1 MRCLGRVPS
10 ADGERDTYLTTCD
23 AIFYRQRNAIARALR
38 LCDAGNGDASAMAG
52 AIRASEGRANTMAN
66 SMKTAIFESAR
77 HMAVEE
83 APMPTIEQPDDA
95 IIRVVRACVCGS
107 DLWPF
112 RGINQTEDHS
122 ANSGHEAI
130 GIVEQVGDAIT
141 SVKPGDF
148 VIAPF
153 THGCGQCRACRAG
166 FDGSCM
172 AHADNFSMGAQ
183 GQYIR
188 FQHAQWALVKIPGQP
203 EDYSEGMLKSLLT
216 LSDVMATGYHA
227 ARTAQVK
234 PGDTVI
240 VLGDGA
246 VGLCAI
252 IAAKM
257 MGAKRIIS
265 TSRHDDR
272 RALAQEF
279 GATDNVAERGDEGVA
294 KLLEISDGGAD
305 AVLECVGTDASFQE
319 AVSVARPGA
328 LIGRVGLPHDQ
339 QISGEG
345 TFYQNVGVYGGPA
358 SVTTYDKSVLLDAVL
373 NADINPGRVFTSE
386 FHLDDIQAAYEAM
399 DQRKTIKSY
408 LIID

>member
-1 MRCLGRVPS
+1 
-10 ADGERDTYLTTCD
+10 
-23 AIFYRQRNAIARALR
+23 
-38 LCDAGNGDASAMAG
+38 MA
-52 AIRASEGRANTMAN
+52 ETMK
-66 SMKTAIFESAR
+66 SAIFESAG
-77 HMAVEE
+77 HMAIEDV
-83 APMPTIEQPDDA
+83 PMPRIEKPHDA
-95 IIRVVRACVCGS
+95 IIRIVRTCVCGS

-112 RGINQTEDHS
+112 RGINQSAEHS
-122 ANSGHEAI
+122 QNSGHEAI
-130 GIVEQVGDAIT
+130 GIVEQVGDDIT

-172 AHADNFSMGAQ
+172 AHDDNFSMGAQ

-188 FQHAQWALVKIPGQP
+188 FQHAQWALVKIPGRP
-203 EDYSEGMLKSLLT
+203 EDYSEDMLKSLLT

-246 VGLCAI
+246 VGQCAI

-272 RALAQEF
+272 RALAAEF

-294 KLLEISDGGAD
+294 KLLEISAGGAD

-319 AVSVARPGA
+319 AVAVARPGA
-328 LIGRVGLPHDQ
+328 LIGRVGLPHAQ

-345 TFYQNVGVYGGPA
+345 TFYRNIGVYGGPA
-358 SVTTYDKSVLLDAVL
+358 SVTTYDKNVLLDAVL
-373 NADINPGRVFTSE
+373 DAQINPGKVFTNTFE
-386 FHLDDIQAAYEAM
+386 LDEIQPAYEAM
-399 DQRKTIKSY
+399 DERKTIKSY
-408 LIID
+408 VIVEH